1 MNYICN
7 CWEISMLS
15 ISHSKVDFRTLVSFA
30 YASVSRS
37 FLPMEPHVVVSA
49 PWIKKKWRLFSMQ
62 GRINL
67 DMGLT
72 QLIIRSMV
80 TCLTNEPAQRCTLFW
95 MMYSFS
101 DRLLFIQHVFL
112 DLLISRFITIMVYLN
127 DVEEGGETAFPAAH
141 NKTYD
146 DEVRKKVC
154 SLLWLFVG
162 HP

>member
-1 MNYICN
+1 
-7 CWEISMLS
+7 
-15 ISHSKVDFRTLVSFA
+15 
-30 YASVSRS
+30 
-37 FLPMEPHVVVSA
+37 
-49 PWIKKKWRLFSMQ
+49 
-62 GRINL
+62 
-67 DMGLT
+67 
-72 QLIIRSMV
+72 
-80 TCLTNEPAQRCTLFW
+80 

-154 SLLWLFVG
+154 SLL
-162 HP
+162 